1 MRLNSNDRGYTLV
14 ELAVGAGVIGVIG
27 LLLYSVLNLCIVLG
41 AKNTAVNIAHQNA
54 RTAMTRM
61 FRDLH
66 SAVSLPYLVDTSGN
80 QVAGN
85 GPAAGIS
92 FQEWSGGPHLF
103 NSDAAT
109 SQNQISIKITAG
121 QPIPVVG
128 QRVIVPTHQI
138 EDDITAVSGTSD
150 NLTLTLA
157 HNLPVA
163 VSGTS
168 TYSIVCFITDRC
180 SYTVMNGALDRQ
192 AAALQNA
199 PSVIG
204 HNITN
209 ATPFSAPTASTG
221 ALYSRSVA
229 GVNVATIDPH
239 YTNRGFKSANI
250 LLNGQ
255 VPVKARLTTYQ

>member
-1 MRLNSNDRGYTLV
+1 MKRCSNARGYTLV
-14 ELAVGAGVIGVIG
+14 ELAIGAAMIGVIG
-27 LLLYSVLNLCIVLG
+27 LLLYSVLSLNIVLG
-41 AKNTAVNIAHQNA
+41 AKNAAINITHQNA
-54 RTAMTRM
+54 RTAMARM
-61 FRDLH
+61 LRDLH
-66 SAVSLPYLVDTSGN
+66 AAVSLPYLIDTSGN

-85 GPAAGIS
+85 VPAAGIS

-109 SQNQISIKITAG
+109 DQNQINIKITAG
-121 QPIPVVG
+121 QPMPVVG

-138 EDDITAVSGTSD
+138 EDDITAVNGTTN

-163 VSGTS
+163 VTGTS

-180 SYTVMNGALDRQ
+180 SYAVINGALDRQ
-192 AAALQNA
+192 APALQGV

-204 HNITN
+204 YNITN
-209 ATPFSAPTASTG
+209 ATPFTAPTAASG
-221 ALYSRSVA
+221 AVYSRFAA
-229 GVNVATIDPH
+229 GINVATIDPH
-239 YTNRGFKSANI
+239 SSNRAFRSANI

-255 VPVKARLTTYQ
+255 VPIKGQLTTYQ